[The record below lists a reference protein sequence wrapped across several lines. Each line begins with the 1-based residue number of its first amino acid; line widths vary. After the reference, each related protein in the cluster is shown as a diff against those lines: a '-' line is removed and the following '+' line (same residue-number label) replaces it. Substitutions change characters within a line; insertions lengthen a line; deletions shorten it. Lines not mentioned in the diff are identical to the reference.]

1 MRGRGAVLVV
11 EGAKRPYAISRP
23 LEILDIELD
32 APGPTEVLVQ
42 VRAAGLCHSDLSVI
56 DGTRPR
62 PLPMLL
68 GHEAAGIVVAC
79 GADVQGLSTGD
90 HVIST
95 FVPACRLCESC
106 LSGRPALCEPGNA
119 SNVAGTLL
127 SGERRIHTGDRL
139 INHHVGISAFA
150 EYAVISAR
158 SLVKVP
164 ESLPFDIAAAFGC
177 AVITGV
183 GAVINAANIAPGMS
197 VAVIGLGGVGMAA
210 VMGARAAGAQPI
222 IAIDLNTEKLS
233 IAKTFGA
240 TEVFHASNPGVANM
254 VREVTRGGVNAALEM
269 AGSVAALDLAW
280 AITRRGGV
288 TVTSGLPA
296 ADARASYSPAQL
308 VGEERVLRGSYL
320 GSGDPARD
328 VPKYIAWYEQGRL
341 PVNRL
346 ISSHISLDDINSGLD
361 LLASASGLRHV
372 VTFDARD
379 RRTASASAVPLA
391 PGQTA
396 PIRDELH

>member
-1 MRGRGAVLVV
+1 MRGRGAVLAV
-11 EGAKRPYAISRP
+11 EGAKRPYALSRP
-23 LEILDIELD
+23 LEIVDIELD

-42 VRAAGLCHSDLSVI
+42 IRAAGLCHSDLSVI

-68 GHEAAGIVVAC
+68 GHEAAGIVVSC
-79 GADVQGLSTGD
+79 GRDVEAFNPGD
-90 HVIST
+90 HVITT
-95 FVPACRLCESC
+95 FVPACRVCESC

-119 SNVAGTLL
+119 CNVAGTLL
-127 SGERRIHTGDRL
+127 SGERRIHFGDRV
-139 INHHVGISAFA
+139 INHHVGISGFA

-158 SLVKVP
+158 SLVKVS

-183 GAVINAANIAPGMS
+183 GAVVNAAKIAPGMT

-210 VMGARAAGAQPI
+210 VMGAHAVGAQSV

-233 IAKTFGA
+233 IAKSLGA
-240 TEVFHASNPGVANM
+240 TAVFHASHPDVVEM
-254 VREVTRGGVNAALEM
+254 VREATRGGVNAAVEM
-269 AGSVAALDLAW
+269 AGSVAALNIAW

-296 ADARASYSPAQL
+296 SDARASYSPAQL

-320 GSGDPARD
+320 GSGDPSRD
-328 VPKYIAWYEQGRL
+328 VPKYIEWYEQGRL
-341 PVNRL
+341 PVDRL

-372 VTFDARD
+372 VAFNA
-379 RRTASASAVPLA
+379 
-391 PGQTA
+391 
-396 PIRDELH
+396 